1 MAVKNE
7 DIHLFIIKDS
17 YERCKA
23 KQNFN
28 TTNRAPDIIFGSEL
42 TSLQNCPKQTIP
54 GTPKNLTFC
63 LSSLP

>member
-28 TTNRAPDIIFGSEL
+28 TTDRALDIIFGSEL
-42 TSLQNCPKQTIP
+42 TTL
-54 GTPKNLTFC
+54 
-63 LSSLP
+63 